1 MHRRR
6 SRILPAF
13 PLGLLL
19 GVLLA
24 IDPVAAE
31 VAPDE
36 PNAAI
41 WYAEATTL
49 FRAPSPD
56 AMTQIYSIIFNG
68 WQGEHQVLEQVLQEN
83 QRALELFRQ
92 AAGLTKIDFPNA
104 PSALVSPYWTTE
116 QLALH
121 RAVESLAFLTLL
133 QGRRDERD
141 GTAPHRFR

>member
-24 IDPVAAE
+24 IDPVVAAE
-31 VAPDE
+31 VATIE

-41 WYAEATTL
+41 WYAEAATL
-49 FRAPSPD
+49 FRAPSQD

-104 PSALVSPYWTTE
+104 PSASVSQNWTTE
-116 QLALH
+116 
-121 RAVESLAFLTLL
+121 
-133 QGRRDERD
+133 
-141 GTAPHRFR
+141 